1 MLPPMPGVTTT
12 EVDETSAPHP
22 DAPFGA
28 GPRKRKRFGGGG
40 SDRPRSLVR
49 TSVTLVLG
57 LLLTVVFSW
66 SVIAVLDA
74 SSFPAPLHHLHHR
87 LFDSPVLVP
96 SVMAVW
102 VFVMLFVALIGRLWL
117 ALGVLTAHHRTLRSG
132 QRDQARAAQRP
143 PRTRATTPS

>member
-1 MLPPMPGVTTT
+1 MSRRVCHPEKYPSTAPHHVVRGPRRGPHGRMLPPMPGVTTT

-28 GPRKRKRFGGGG
+28 GPRKRKRCGGGG

-74 SSFPAPLHHLHHR
+74 SSFPGPLHHLRHR

-96 SVMAVW
+96 SLMAVW
-102 VFVMLFVALIGRLWL
+102 V
-117 ALGVLTAHHRTLRSG
+117 
-132 QRDQARAAQRP
+132 
-143 PRTRATTPS
+143 